1 VVRIRV
7 SARYSSLFLVDL
19 FLDSFDQRVRHEAID
34 PAERFLIRVSVGAK
48 HASADKL
55 GNDLT
60 GRLVLSLCQLLRRLQ
75 DVLIN
80 VERGAHASDAI
91 ASDAVMQGD
100 LA

>member
-1 VVRIRV
+1 
-7 SARYSSLFLVDL
+7 
-19 FLDSFDQRVRHEAID
+19 LDSFDQRVRHEAID
-34 PAERFLIRVSVGAK
+34 PAERFLIRVIVGAK

-91 ASDAVMQGD
+91 ASDAVMQAD

>member
-1 VVRIRV
+1 VRIRV

-19 FLDSFDQRVRHEAID
+19 LLDSFDQRVRHEAID

-60 GRLVLSLCQLLRRLQ
+60 GRVVLSLCQLLRRLQ

-91 ASDAVMQGD
+91 ASDAVMQAD

>member
-1 VVRIRV
+1 
-7 SARYSSLFLVDL
+7 
-19 FLDSFDQRVRHEAID
+19 LDSFDQRVRHEAID